1 MPTKR
6 KNREIYLAKL
16 LRGYEPGNFGFLQI
30 EDNRELL
37 QDAYDA
43 VNAAEAFEWLKKDTV
58 PGPSGFMFCRDEM
71 IGKISSNM
79 KLMDRHS
86 GASFGGVMRVMEFIA
101 KNGWEE
107 YIKSTIVTQK
117 VRSYS

>member
-1 MPTKR
+1 M
-6 KNREIYLAKL
+6 EIYLAKL
-16 LRGYEPGNFGFLQI
+16 LRNYGPGNFGFLEI

-58 PGPSGFMFCRDEM
+58 PGPGGFMFCSDEM
-71 IGKISSNM
+71 ISKISSKM
-79 KLMDRHS
+79 KCIDQHS

-101 KNGWEE
+101 KYGWDVYVMTSLER
-107 YIKSTIVTQK
+107 QK
-117 VRSYS
+117 KTL